1 MVGVGTWGSFVA
13 MRSILASRSAL
24 VQVGPLILR
33 SGTGANT
40 ISPWD
45 GSRAPSMENYKK
57 NRPQRP
63 SWGGFRAS
71 SRQTVKPVS
80 EANCYMWSIMT

>member
-57 NRPQRP
+57 TARSGRAEAVLELAAARP
-63 SWGGFRAS
+63 
-71 SRQTVKPVS
+71 
-80 EANCYMWSIMT
+80 